1 MDARNR
7 MTKFVAVSLLLA
19 APAFGQADGTAHVK
33 RTERPK
39 SMSRL
44 EKMPEVK
51 PVMRAEDGL
60 KGPYSASLIAPS
72 GNALRARADR
82 PKEMPGARG
91 TSDVP
96 RLKEAS
102 GIISD
107 HPRYWSRY
115 AAGEV
120 RGTSE
125 PRPIE
130 GESASRPDHA
140 LRAAAGVES
149 PEGFPKHGD
158 EIPGVIVSVNGSAGK
173 LLAAAGQLLTL
184 RLYVK
189 EWEGKFFVTPPRWIL
204 EIEHAGL
211 RRLVAVSG
219 TSNVLTLAEDVSGI
233 FRLRAITSEGASF
246 NTVELRILDA
256 QAAAEVKRCASLHET
271 SDEMHEVPGLLDG

>member
-19 APAFGQADGTAHVK
+19 APAFGQADGAAQVK

-72 GNALRARADR
+72 ENALRARADR
-82 PKEMPGARG
+82 AKEMPGARG
-91 TSDVP
+91 TSEVP
-96 RLKEAS
+96 RLKESS
-102 GIISD
+102 GIIEN
-107 HPRYWSRY
+107 HVRYWSRY
-115 AAGEV
+115 AAGEL

-140 LRAAAGVES
+140 LREAAGIES
-149 PEGFPKHGD
+149 PDRFPREGA
-158 EIPGVIVSVNGSAGK
+158 EIPDVILSVNGSAGK
-173 LLAAAGQLLTL
+173 VLAAAGELLTL

-189 EWEGKFFVTPPRWIL
+189 EWEGKFFFTPPRWIL
-204 EIEHAGL
+204 EIEHEGL

-219 TSNVLTLAEDVSGI
+219 TSNLLSLGEDVSGI
-233 FRLRAITSEGASF
+233 FRLRAITKEGASF
-246 NTVELRILDA
+246 NTVEVRVLDA
-256 QAAAEVKRCASLHET
+256 QAAAEVKRCASFDET
-271 SDEMHEVPGLLDG
+271 SDEIDEVPGLLDG